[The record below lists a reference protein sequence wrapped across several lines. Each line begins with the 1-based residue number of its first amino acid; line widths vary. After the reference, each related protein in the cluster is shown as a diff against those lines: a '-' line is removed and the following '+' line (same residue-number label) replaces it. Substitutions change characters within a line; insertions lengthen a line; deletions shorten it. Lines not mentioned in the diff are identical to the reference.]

1 MPEKIFRFD
10 LDGKEVLGFDTG
22 LNAQAF
28 AQAKMAQFITQNGFL
43 VFPNG
48 KMEPWKAEG
57 VYESIGQNEKNG
69 TMIVWGAPF
78 PGVSLDSLIIS
89 AIGTE
94 DQAEKDIALDALRHW
109 LRAKAVLGEDTSV
122 YPGASSV
129 LVVCNA
135 TDTNFPTGTV
145 FFPPERLVKRTI
157 EAGGDD
163 ELLDTQ
169 QWVHPDLKGKEG
181 TSFSAAVM
189 AYTIFCGTVPFNS
202 EQDQKDGDVLRQD
215 MREGVFIPLRLALPG
230 LDNELVQAISAAMEP
245 IKSKGEVRI
254 RPAPEILK
262 NVLGEPG
269 SKKVASFFTPVGE
282 EERLKIK
289 TELEQYK
296 KNRDFTVKTRRFVI
310 RNITI
315 IIVCLAAVIGVGLV
329 IRGYFVRM
337 AALPNT
343 KGMTPVEVVTVYY
356 GSFETLDHEMM
367 EACIYGKNAKLDID
381 MVLNLFV
388 LTRTRMAY
396 DASQV
401 LVSPQQWLDAGS
413 PQTDLMIFGVTDL
426 SLRSLGGNESQ
437 GEIFI
442 EASYKLWIPAAF
454 TGDDEGAPTDEEL
467 FSANYVTPP
476 PRSYSYIDRLS
487 LTLVKDAWRIT
498 EITRTQLR

>member
-48 KMEPWKAEG
+48 KTEIWKAEG
-57 VYESIGQNEKNG
+57 VYESIGQNEKTE
-69 TMIVWGAPF
+69 TMIVWGASF
-78 PGVSLDSLIIS
+78 PGVSLDSLLIS
-89 AIGTE
+89 AISTE

-109 LRAKAVLGEDTSV
+109 LRAKAVLGEDNSV
-122 YPGASSV
+122 YPGASGV
-129 LVVCNA
+129 LVVCNT
-135 TDTNFPTGTV
+135 TDTNFPAGTV
-145 FFPPERLVKRTI
+145 FFPPERLVKRAI
-157 EAGGDD
+157 EADGDG
-163 ELLDTQ
+163 EVLHTQ

-189 AYTIFCGTVPFNS
+189 AYTIFRGTIPFNS
-202 EQDQKDGDVLRQD
+202 EQDQKDGDILRQD
-215 MREGVFIPLRLALPG
+215 MRESVFIPLRLAVPG
-230 LDNELVQAISAAMEP
+230 LDNELVQAISAAMDP
-245 IKSKGEVRI
+245 IKLKGEVRI
-254 RPAPEILK
+254 RPAPDILK

-269 SKKVASFFTPVGE
+269 SRKIASFFTPVGE
-282 EERLKIK
+282 EEKIKIK
-289 TELEQYK
+289 TELEQYNK
-296 KNRDFTVKTRRFVI
+296 KRNFTVKTRRFVI
-310 RNITI
+310 RNTTI
-315 IIVCLAAVIGVGLV
+315 IIVCLAILAGTGLA
-329 IRGYFVRM
+329 IHSYFQRL

-367 EACIYGKNAKLDID
+367 EACIYGKDAKLDIN

-388 LTRTRMAY
+388 LTRTQMAY
-396 DASQV
+396 TASQV
-401 LVSPQQWLDAGS
+401 LASARDWIAAGS
-413 PQTDLMIFGVTDL
+413 PQTDLTIFGVTDL
-426 SLRSLGGNESQ
+426 SLRPLGGNESH

-454 TGDDEGAPTDEEL
+454 TGDDEDAPTDEEL

-498 EITRTQLR
+498 KIDRTQLR